1 MMATPISCS
10 AFRRTAL
17 VLALV
22 AGAMPAFAQES
33 ANQSADQSATQIA
46 SSQPA
51 GEVVLI
57 PSRVIYP
64 GETIELAALKQVT
77 LMPGKHK
84 PDAVATRAEELNGK
98 IAKRT
103 LLPGRYIPATAIREA
118 WLVEQGAAVQVF
130 FIAGGLTISAT
141 AVTLQ
146 PGAAGDLV
154 KVRNIDSGKILSG
167 TVMAD
172 GSIRVSAS

>member
-1 MMATPISCS
+1 MAGPVPCS

-22 AGAMPAFAQES
+22 TGGMPAFAQDA
-33 ANQSADQSATQIA
+33 ANRSATQIA

-57 PSRVIYP
+57 PNRVIYP

-77 LMPGKHK
+77 LIPGKHK
-84 PDAVATRAEELNGK
+84 PDAVSTLAEELQGK

-103 LLPGRYIPATAIREA
+103 LLPGRYIPVAAIRDA

-146 PGAAGDLV
+146 PGSAGDLI
-154 KVRNIDSGKILSG
+154 KVRNSDSGKILSG

-172 GSIRVSAS
+172 GTIQVSAS

>member
-1 MMATPISCS
+1 MIMPITCS

-17 VLALV
+17 ILALV
-22 AGAMPAFAQES
+22 AGGMPAFAQES
-33 ANQSADQSATQIA
+33 ANQSANQLATQIA
-46 SSQPA
+46 GNQTA

-57 PSRVIYP
+57 PNRVIYP

-77 LMPGKHK
+77 LIPGKHK
-84 PDAVATRAEELNGK
+84 PEAMATRAEELQGK

-103 LLPGRYIPATAIREA
+103 LLPGRYIPSAAIREA

-130 FIAGGLTISAT
+130 FVAGGLTITAT

-146 PGAAGDLV
+146 PGSAGDLI
-154 KVRNIDSGKILSG
+154 KVRNSDSGKILSG

-172 GSIRVSAS
+172 GTIQVSAS

>member
-1 MMATPISCS
+1 MAMPISCS

-22 AGAMPAFAQES
+22 TGGMPAFAQES
-33 ANQSADQSATQIA
+33 TNQSATQIA
-46 SSQPA
+46 SNQPV

-57 PSRVIYP
+57 PNRVIYP
-64 GETIELAALKQVT
+64 GQTIELTALKQVI
-77 LMPGKHK
+77 LIAGKHK
-84 PDAVATRAEELNGK
+84 PDGVVTRAEELDGK
-98 IAKRT
+98 VAKRT
-103 LLPGRYIPATAIREA
+103 LLPGRYIPSTAIRVA
-118 WLVEQGAAVQVF
+118 WLVEQGASVQVF

-172 GSIRVSAS
+172 GTIQVSAS

>member
-1 MMATPISCS
+1 MAMPVSRS
-10 AFRRTAL
+10 AFRCAAL
-17 VLALV
+17 VLALLGGGV
-22 AGAMPAFAQES
+22 PAFAQDQ
-33 ANQSADQSATQIA
+33 ANQSATQLA
-46 SSQPA
+46 GNQTA

-77 LMPGKHK
+77 LMAGRHK
-84 PDAVATRAEELNGK
+84 PDAVATRAAELQGK
-98 IAKRT
+98 VAKRT
-103 LLPGRYIPATAIREA
+103 LLPGRYIPSTAIREA

-154 KVRNIDSGKILSG
+154 KVRNVDSGKILSG

-172 GSIRVSAS
+172 GTIRIGTS

>member
-1 MMATPISCS
+1 MMSTPGLLS

-22 AGAMPAFAQES
+22 TGGLPAFAQES
-33 ANQSADQSATQIA
+33 ANQSATQIA
-46 SSQPA
+46 SNQA
-51 GEVVLI
+51 VGEVVLI

-64 GETIELAALKQVT
+64 GETINLAALKQVT
-77 LMPGKHK
+77 LIVGKHK
-84 PDAVATRAEELNGK
+84 PEAVATRVEELDGK
-98 IAKRT
+98 VAKRT
-103 LLPGRYIPATAIREA
+103 LLPGRYIPSTAIREA
-118 WLVEQGAAVQVF
+118 WLVEQGASVQIF

-172 GSIRVSAS
+172 GTIQVSAS